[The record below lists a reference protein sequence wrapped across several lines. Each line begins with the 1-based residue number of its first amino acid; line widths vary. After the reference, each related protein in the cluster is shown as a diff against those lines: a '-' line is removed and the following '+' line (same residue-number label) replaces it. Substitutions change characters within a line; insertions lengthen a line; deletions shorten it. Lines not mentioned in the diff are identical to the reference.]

1 MKSKT
6 NLRRNFGKTEH
17 NLPKLDLTLVQR
29 ESWQWFLTKGVA
41 EELKAI
47 SPIDD
52 FTGKNWQLMLGDHS
66 LGKPTITASH
76 AQQKVEMKHFLK
88 FIEN

>member
-1 MKSKT
+1 MKSKI
-6 NLRRNFGKTEH
+6 NLRRNFGKPESG
-17 NLPKLDLTLVQR
+17 LPKLDLTLVQR

-52 FTGKNWQLMLGDHS
+52 FTNKNWQLTLGDHS
-66 LGKPTITASH
+66 LVN
-76 AQQKVEMKHFLK
+76 QQLLQVMHNLRFN
-88 FIEN
+88 ICISS